1 MGKQAGRAHYCFEAY
16 GDSEMRKAT
25 YSFYARID
33 QETDQRR
40 RRLQELLGCSASE
53 LVEKA
58 FRKLESCADS
68 PSQQASNA
76 A

>member
-1 MGKQAGRAHYCFEAY
+1 
-16 GDSEMRKAT
+16 MRRKPT

-58 FRKLESCADS
+58 FRKLESCDEAG
-68 PSQQASNA
+68 QNHQASA
-76 A
+76 GI